1 MLLYHAGSI
10 IGIDNAQKVH
20 VIVGVEAHDVF
31 VIDEGRLLRIHSPSQ
46 LPTNISIS
54 LAKSYA
60 TRRVVHDT
68 HAVGLRITRKHNCH
82 LPAMMLA
89 VIVVSNLRYAL
100 HAQ

>member
-1 MLLYHAGSI
+1 MHSQPFSTSHEHIHFLGQI
-10 IGIDNAQKVH
+10 ICNEK
-20 VIVGVEAHDVF
+20 
-31 VIDEGRLLRIHSPSQ
+31 
-46 LPTNISIS
+46 
-54 LAKSYA
+54 
-60 TRRVVHDT
+60 VVHDT

>member
-54 LAKSYA
+54 LARSYA
-60 TRRVVHDT
+60 TRRLCT
-68 HAVGLRITRKHNCH
+68 IRTRWGYESRGNTT
-82 LPAMMLA
+82 ATF
-89 VIVVSNLRYAL
+89 
-100 HAQ
+100 QQ